1 MSARDEQIGINE
13 ALFREVNERIED
25 LSRTFGNGQFTDFIC
40 ECGNADCAARLQLT
54 VAEYEAVREKP
65 TRFVVVSDHVVPD
78 IERVVA
84 KHDRY
89 TVVEKVDPEA
99 AEAAESRDPRS

>member
-1 MSARDEQIGINE
+1 MSARDEQIGVNE
-13 ALFREVNERIED
+13 ALFREVNERMED

-40 ECGNADCAARLQLT
+40 ECGDAQCTERLQMSL
-54 VAEYEAVREKP
+54 AEYEAVRAEP
-65 TRFVVVSDHVVPD
+65 TYFAVAEGHVVPD
-78 IERVVA
+78 IERVVE

-99 AEAAESRDPRS
+99 AQAAEARDPRS